1 MMVGRELA
9 LLPINLKADMEI
21 QNILFDLD
29 GTLINSSRGIKYSI
43 EKAFSSVLPDFTFSE
58 ISTSLIG
65 PPVSEMFK
73 QMVGNSY
80 LHLIDDLTQEFR
92 NNYDSEG
99 WKQTDIYAGVI
110 ETLVQ
115 LSLYNVKKFIVTN
128 KPSQPT
134 LRILDYFQM
143 IDFFEE
149 IVSPDTKNPSFTS
162 KSAACQHL
170 LTKYQLHEE
179 NTILIGDSRDD
190 SYAAK
195 TCGFTFVAALYGYG
209 KVHEYEMLNQSF
221 TISRFSDLMAL
232 IKN

>member
-1 MMVGRELA
+1 
-9 LLPINLKADMEI
+9 
-21 QNILFDLD
+21 
-29 GTLINSSRGIKYSI
+29 
-43 EKAFSSVLPDFTFSE
+43 
-58 ISTSLIG
+58 
-65 PPVSEMFK
+65 
-73 QMVGNSY
+73 
-80 LHLIDDLTQEFR
+80 
-92 NNYDSEG
+92 
-99 WKQTDIYAGVI
+99 
-110 ETLVQ
+110 
-115 LSLYNVKKFIVTN
+115 
-128 KPSQPT
+128 
-134 LRILDYFQM
+134 M

-190 SYAAK
+190 SHAAK
-195 TCGFTFVAALYGYG
+195 TCGFTFVAALYGHG